1 MALSKYEST
10 RETTNFA
17 RVARIIL
24 GPCTSVLRDIL
35 KKEIP
40 PFGFHH
46 TVNTFFANSDKHK
59 KSTISETQKQLVLK
73 GKYSEF
79 DITLLYYL
87 LRNVCSIPQHT
98 NLWGNVPNQVDRS
111 VSANTERMRILRNEY
126 GHTTD
131 FFLSDSDFEQKWK
144 DIFQIVKE
152 LESNL
157 GTGTDHQDALLK
169 LKTCSMDPDE
179 EKKYIQKL
187 SIVEQMQVQ
196 ISDLEG
202 KGYSCDSTPLY
213 KTVKSFLVFVT
224 PMFKLL
230 CINI

>member
-1 MALSKYEST
+1 M
-10 RETTNFA
+10 
-17 RVARIIL
+17 
-24 GPCTSVLRDIL
+24 
-35 KKEIP
+35 
-40 PFGFHH
+40 
-46 TVNTFFANSDKHK
+46 
-59 KSTISETQKQLVLK
+59 
-73 GKYSEF
+73 
-79 DITLLYYL
+79 
-87 LRNVCSIPQHT
+87 CSIPQHT

-157 GTGTDHQDALLK
+157 GTATDHQDALLK

>member
-17 RVARIIL
+17 RVVRIIL

-46 TVNTFFANSDKHK
+46 TVNTFFSNSDKHK

-73 GKYSEF
+73 GKYSDF

-98 NLWGNVPNQVDRS
+98 NLWGNVPSQVDRS
-111 VSANTERMRILRNEY
+111 VSANIERMRILRNEY

-152 LESNL
+152 LESYL
-157 GTGTDHQDALLK
+157 GTVTDHQDALLK
-169 LKTCSMDPDE
+169 LKTCSMDPDV

-202 KGYSCDSTPLY
+202 KGYSCDLTPLY
-213 KTVKSFLVFVT
+213 KTVKSFLVSVT
-224 PMFKLL
+224 PHV
-230 CINI
+230 

>member
-59 KSTISETQKQLVLK
+59 KSTISVTQKQLVLK

-87 LRNVCSIPQHT
+87 LRNVCSIPQHI

-111 VSANTERMRILRNEY
+111 MPANIERMRILRNEY

-157 GTGTDHQDALLK
+157 GTGTDH
-169 LKTCSMDPDE
+169 
-179 EKKYIQKL
+179 
-187 SIVEQMQVQ
+187 
-196 ISDLEG
+196 
-202 KGYSCDSTPLY
+202 
-213 KTVKSFLVFVT
+213 
-224 PMFKLL
+224 
-230 CINI
+230 